1 MTATFK
7 LFAGVLLLAAALLA
21 SPAVAPNVLAGAAG
35 LALLGAMTS
44 ATPMLAPSLPCPQAA
59 PVVPAVAAAPALH
72 VFELDQGAGV
82 VVFREVDG
90 KLVSRFYR
98 ASA

>member
-1 MTATFK
+1 MTATCK
-7 LFAGVLLLAAALLA
+7 LFAGVLLLAASLLA

-35 LALLGAMTS
+35 LALLGTMTAAS
-44 ATPMLAPSLPCPQAA
+44 PMLAPVLPHQAA
-59 PVVPAVAAAPALH
+59 PVVHAVAAAPAPR